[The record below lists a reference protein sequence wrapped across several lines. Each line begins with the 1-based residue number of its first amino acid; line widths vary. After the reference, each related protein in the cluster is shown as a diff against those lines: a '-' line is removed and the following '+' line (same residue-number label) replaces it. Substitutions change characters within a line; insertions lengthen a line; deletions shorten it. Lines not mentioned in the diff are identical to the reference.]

1 MKKKLT
7 LTSQL
12 PEASVVSVKT
22 RLIRSKLLLSVEE
35 ILGLLGLDELLGE
48 DIGSGLGRLLHA
60 DALDHALGAG
70 LCREGCNCFLC
81 HNSDS
86 FTLFH
91 GER

>member
-60 DALDHALGAG
+60 DTLDHALGAG
-70 LCREGCNCFLC
+70 LGREGCNCFLC